1 MGAAGIDHGAAGD
14 AAAIG
19 ELDRSRAPGGDEHFA
34 ALLCWQARHAIA
46 GTASEKSFRLSA
58 PQFTDLG
65 LEGWSLV
72 ERDASRMP
80 ANLPGA
86 CTTLGLQATQ

>member
-1 MGAAGIDHGAAGD
+1 M
-14 AAAIG
+14 
-19 ELDRSRAPGGDEHFA
+19 LFRSRAPGGDAHFA

-65 LEGWSLV
+65 VEGWSLA
-72 ERDASRMP
+72 ERDAVRLP
-80 ANLPGA
+80 ENLPAA
-86 CTTLGLQATQ
+86 CTSLGLQTMQ